1 MNWLRLNDAFH
12 NKIAI
17 LVLVTYIS
25 MDYFAKKI
33 EFGCMKK
40 NKQRNP
46 KNLQNIPW
54 VRSWHD
60 VIDVELLPGL
70 RRAVRES
77 SFVRSIVDFIFPT

>member
-1 MNWLRLNDAFH
+1 MH
-12 NKIAI
+12 
-17 LVLVTYIS
+17 
-25 MDYFAKKI
+25 
-33 EFGCMKK
+33 EK

-46 KNLQNIPW
+46 KNLQNNPG

>member
-40 NKQRNP
+40 INSEIQKICKIFREF
-46 KNLQNIPW
+46 
-54 VRSWHD
+54 VHD
-60 VIDVELLPGL
+60 TMLLMLNYCQVYVELYGK
-70 RRAVRES
+70 VR
-77 SFVRSIVDFIFPT
+77 SFVRS